1 MSYTRFEWDEAKNRS
16 NIRKHGLSLST
27 AAKVFEQPHLV
38 RLDARLEYPEDRWI
52 AVGLIGL
59 VVCIVVYS
67 DRLDEHGTKVIRIL
81 SARKATRRERER
93 FEKEIG
99 N

>member
-16 NIRKHGLSLST
+16 NNRKHGLSLST

-38 RLDARLEYPEDRWI
+38 RLD
-52 AVGLIGL
+52 
-59 VVCIVVYS
+59 
-67 DRLDEHGTKVIRIL
+67 T
-81 SARKATRRERER
+81 RKATRRERER
-93 FEKEIG
+93 LEKKIG